1 MKSVDIGGVT
11 ISIEDTG
18 HYTADNRAI
27 FEWTVVLDHK
37 IYNEADLKSGCW
49 SRPTETEMLETLLA
63 FLGAAAESYRYAGME
78 GENSNLFPEP
88 VAKWASENS
97 DEISFAQGNLEEE
110 MEAEKDEMQ
119 HAEAMRNVAY
129 SWHGGQDSALY
140 AFASSGLCE
149 DVGELVD
156 EIDDCL
162 ALAREE
168 ERQDLESLRDF
179 VVELKNGLDHEWQN
193 LAAPWANEWL
203 GE

>member
-1 MKSVDIGGVT
+1 MKSVDIDGVT

-97 DEISFAQGNLEEE
+97 DEISVAQGNLEEE
-110 MEAEKDEMQ
+110 AKAEQFNKEY
-119 HAEAMRNVAY
+119 AKKMREVAY
-129 SWHGGQDSALY
+129 EWHSGMWSPLY

-149 DVGELVD
+149 DKGALLG
-156 EIDDCL
+156 EIDISI
-162 ALAREE
+162 ALKEG
-168 ERQDLESLRDF
+168 DLQELYELRDF
-179 VVELKNGLDHEWQN
+179 VEDLEYDEGLRAW
-193 LAAPWANEWL
+193 LAPWYDE
-203 GE
+203 